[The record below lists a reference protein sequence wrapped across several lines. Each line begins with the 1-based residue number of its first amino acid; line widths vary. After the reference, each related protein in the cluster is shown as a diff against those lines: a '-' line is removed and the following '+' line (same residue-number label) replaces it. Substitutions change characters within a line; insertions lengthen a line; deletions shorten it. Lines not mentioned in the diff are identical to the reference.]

1 MAATSEHTAILRLI
15 QASKAASAAGRTR
28 EGETLLARAA
38 QLAPTHP
45 VVLNELGLH
54 MMQRGDAGNARELF
68 ARATAADPN
77 HPSLWSN
84 LALSLHALDRPQEEM
99 AAIERALAERGKSP
113 RESTLTEMDALWDA
127 AKAAEKEA
135 NK

>member
-38 QLAPTHP
+38 QLAPAHP
-45 VVLNELGLH
+45 AVLNERGLQ
-54 MMQRGDAGNARELF
+54 MMQRGDAGSARELF
-68 ARATAADPN
+68 ERAAAADPN

-99 AAIERALAERGKSP
+99 AAIERALALEP
-113 RESTLTEMDALWDA
+113 RHP
-127 AKAAEKEA
+127 
-135 NK
+135 